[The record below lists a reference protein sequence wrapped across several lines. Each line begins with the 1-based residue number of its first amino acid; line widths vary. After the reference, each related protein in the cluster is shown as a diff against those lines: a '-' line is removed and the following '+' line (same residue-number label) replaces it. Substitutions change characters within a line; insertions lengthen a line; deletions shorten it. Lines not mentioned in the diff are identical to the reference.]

1 MKKNNITDLNKL
13 DNLIET
19 YMDMNEMTEVAPD
32 YFEDAGGGIW
42 HVTNLRPIIEDAIQ
56 TMPFAELQELEDMAL
71 LNELGL

>member
-32 YFEDAGGGIW
+32 YFE
-42 HVTNLRPIIEDAIQ
+42 R
-56 TMPFAELQELEDMAL
+56 
-71 LNELGL
+71 

>member
-32 YFEDAGGGIW
+32 YYEDAGGGIW
-42 HVTNLRPIIEDAIQ
+42 HVTNIEDAIQ
-56 TMPFAELQELEDMAL
+56 TMPFAELQELEDMSL
-71 LNELGL
+71 LNELGI